1 MREEIFIEKQI
12 IYQMKYQELKRRKLI
27 NGENIHV
34 AKVKITDK
42 TGEEALGKPIGT
54 YITIDVKNLKIA
66 TEDDIEQAALAVQ
79 EELKAMIGN
88 LVQKQE
94 DILVVGLGNNKVTP
108 DSLRT
113 KSN

>member
-1 MREEIFIEKQI
+1 MYKQKK
-12 IYQMKYQELKRRKLI
+12 QK

-34 AKVKITDK
+34 EKVRITDK

-54 YITIDVKNLKIA
+54 YITIDIENLKIA
-66 TEDDIEQAALAVQ
+66 TEDDIEKAALVVSEQ
-79 EELKAMIGN
+79 LSQMIGN

-108 DSLRT
+108 DSLRA
-113 KSN
+113 

>member
-1 MREEIFIEKQI
+1 MCRQK
-12 IYQMKYQELKRRKLI
+12 KRK

-54 YITIDVKNLKIA
+54 YITIDIKNLKIA
-66 TEDDIEQAALAVQ
+66 TEEDIEKAALVVSEQ
-79 EELKAMIGN
+79 LCQMIGN

-113 KSN
+113 

>member
-1 MREEIFIEKQI
+1 
-12 IYQMKYQELKRRKLI
+12 MKYQECKQKKQI

-42 TGEEALGKPIGT
+42 TGEDALGKPIGT

-66 TEDDIEQAALAVQ
+66 TEEDIEQAALVVN
-79 EELKAMIGN
+79 EELSQMIGN
-88 LVQKQE
+88 LIKKQE

-113 KSN
+113 KGN

>member
-1 MREEIFIEKQI
+1 MCRH
-12 IYQMKYQELKRRKLI
+12 KRRK

-34 AKVKITDK
+34 EKVKITDK

-54 YITIDVKNLKIA
+54 YITIDIKNLKIA
-66 TEDDIEQAALAVQ
+66 SEEDIEQAALVVS
-79 EELKAMIGN
+79 EELSQMIGN

-113 KSN
+113 